1 MVRRNSLQNP
11 EFTQIEDYAELL
23 LAQISIYK
31 KMHNA
36 FTKRNFVD
44 GYFLS
49 CDNTEVAQQLEDC
62 AQILARKYGNQS

>member
-1 MVRRNSLQNP
+1 
-11 EFTQIEDYAELL
+11 
-23 LAQISIYK
+23 
-31 KMHNA
+31 MHNA